1 MKKVTITSK
10 DITAKQWS
18 NLLLELNLIPLNYV
32 NTDPFS
38 SATMKVTT
46 VKNNRKRVNG
56 YEYIKA

>member
-1 MKKVTITSK
+1 MFKNKT
-10 DITAKQWS
+10 
-18 NLLLELNLIPLNYV
+18 NLIPLNYV

-38 SATMKVTT
+38 SATIKVTT